1 MPADLLAP
9 MRRDAPMGEPEI
21 AAASVVLA
29 LTATV
34 GCMVTVL
41 LGVQGQPALVA
52 VPTAGLLASI
62 ARHETVAGSWWSMGA
77 WAALLPMALSM
88 GIVAPLLMMLVCLG
102 LAVGPDRL
110 TEWAIEHLKLSP
122 PPAEPGQELEAVGW
136 IEDDPRFS

>member
-1 MPADLLAP
+1 MPADLLAR

-41 LGVQGQPALVA
+41 DVVQGQFPLVA
-52 VPTAGLLASI
+52 LPTAGLLASM
-62 ARHETVAGSWWSMGA
+62 ARHEIVAGSWWSMGA
-77 WAALLPMALSM
+77 WATLLPMALSM
-88 GIVAPLLMMLVCLG
+88 GIVAPLLMIVVCLG
-102 LAVGPDRL
+102 LAIGPDRL
-110 TEWAIEHLKLSP
+110 TEWAIERMKVSP
-122 PPAEPGQELEAVGW
+122 PPAEPGQHPEAVGW